1 MNLMK
6 LSYWLAF
13 FGAIIMI
20 ASNIILQLIFGFV
33 FLLLAIGA
41 EGLVGFELMPLT
53 IAISLALGIMAVI
66 YVKKSK
72 KGGKKTLL
80 ILLIIGIIAAVGV
93 FIPIL
98 PARIIDIGGG
108 DTYPAPAVNLV
119 NSLIYIE
126 PYFLINYAL
135 IGRLSFVESDL
146 ASVYEDVEV
155 DDYSITAK

>member
-1 MNLMK
+1 MK

-13 FGAIIMI
+13 SGAIIMI
-20 ASNIILQLIFGFV
+20 VSNVILQVIFGFV

-41 EGLVGFELMPLT
+41 QGLVGFELMPLT
-53 IAISLALGIMAVI
+53 IAISLALAIMAMI
-66 YVKKSK
+66 YLKKSK

-80 ILLIIGIIAAVGV
+80 ILLIIGVVAAVGV

-119 NSLIYIE
+119 NSLLYIE
-126 PYFLINYAL
+126 PYFLINYEL
-135 IGRLSFVESDL
+135 VGRLYFVEYDL
-146 ASVYEDVEV
+146 ASVYEDVDV
-155 DDYSITAK
+155 DDYSIATK